1 MSLRY
6 LVRRLG
12 GIMIV
17 LWIITIISF
26 SLVRLSG
33 GNPAR
38 LVLSESATDEDVRK
52 VEIQM
57 GLDRPVIEQYIRY
70 LGNIL
75 RGDLGKSYY
84 YNLPVVRL
92 VGQRLPFTARVALPT
107 VIFACCLCIPLGV
120 TAGSNRGKPVDF
132 AAMFFA
138 LLGQSMST
146 VWLALFNVFFFSVWL
161 GLLPTLGAD
170 SWKHYILPILTLGYP
185 MAAEITR
192 VTRSGMIDTLGQDY
206 ITATLAKGVSRRAVN
221 WKYALRN
228 AMIPVATLLGMSLAG
243 SLSGSVVV
251 EVVYG
256 FPGMGQLLVTAVNN
270 RDYNM
275 VQSLLL
281 ISAFM
286 FTIINLIVDIINSFV
301 DPRLKLE

>member
-1 MSLRY
+1 MLRY
-6 LVRRLG
+6 ILKRLG
-12 GIMIV
+12 GVIIV
-17 LWIITIISF
+17 LFCITIISF

-38 LVLSESATDEDVRK
+38 LVLPETATEEEVRE
-52 VEIQM
+52 VEIYM
-57 GLDRPVIEQYIRY
+57 GLDRPVLEQYFKY

-75 RGDLGKSYY
+75 RGDLGKSYF
-84 YNLPVVRL
+84 YNLPVTTL
-92 VGQRLPFTARVALPT
+92 VGQRLPYTARLALGT
-107 VIFACCLCIPLGV
+107 VVFGCILCIPLGV
-120 TAGSNRGKPVDF
+120 IAGSNRGKPSDF
-132 AAMFFA
+132 FAMFFA
-138 LLGQSMST
+138 LLGQSMSA
-146 VWLALFNVFFFSVWL
+146 VWLAVLNVFIFSVWL
-161 GLLPTLGAD
+161 GWLPSLGAET
-170 SWKHYILPILTLGYP
+170 WKHYILPIITLGYP
-185 MAAEITR
+185 VAAEITR

-228 AMIPVATLLGMSLAG
+228 AMIPVLTLLGMSLAG
-243 SLSGSVVV
+243 SLAGSVVV
-251 EVVYG
+251 EVIYG

-275 VQSLLL
+275 VQSMLL

-286 FTIINLIVDIINSFV
+286 FTIINLIVDVINSFV